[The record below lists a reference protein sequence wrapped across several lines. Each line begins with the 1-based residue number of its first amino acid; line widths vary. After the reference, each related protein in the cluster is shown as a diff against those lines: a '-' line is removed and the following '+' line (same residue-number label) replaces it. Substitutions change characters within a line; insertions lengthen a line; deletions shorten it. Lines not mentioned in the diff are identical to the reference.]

1 MADRITTPVAREVAP
16 EVRPDEAAEGAE
28 APARNPAPAG
38 GLGAWLPLLAT
49 VVAMPA
55 LAYAATQF
63 ILLPKIKQAMT
74 QGAAANPGEP
84 AATPKEKDA
93 SPNAAP
99 AGGKEKVLAPLPKIL
114 VNVAGSMMTRYLT
127 MSMTLVGNTPDF
139 KDRINK
145 NKDQLMDLANGTL
158 MTKSIADLEKP
169 GSRNIIRSELLTV
182 FNNALGAPVIQDIYI
197 TEQAIQ

>member
-16 EVRPDEAAEGAE
+16 ELRPDEAAEAAE
-28 APARNPAPAG
+28 APARKPAPAG
-38 GLGAWLPLLAT
+38 GFGAWLPLLAT
-49 VVAMPA
+49 VVVMPA

-74 QGAAANPGEP
+74 QGAAANADAP
-84 AATPKEKDA
+84 AAAPKEKDA
-93 SPNAAP
+93 ASSP
-99 AGGKEKVLAPLPKIL
+99 AGGKGKVLAPLPKIL

-127 MSMTLVGNTPDF
+127 MSLTLVGNTPDF
-139 KDRINK
+139 KDRITN

-182 FNNALGAPVIQDIYI
+182 FNNALGGPVIQDIYI